1 MTYSHNQTS
10 VSDQLP
16 KGHRLVVAYRT
27 ASCLKTQGFSTG
39 NRFETSACLQQKC
52 IQRESNNLLHSNL
65 LFKTCGALLQTCH
78 SSKRQ
83 KNLKIMNLHV
93 EVEKVVRTW
102 N

>member
-16 KGHRLVVAYRT
+16 KGHRLVVAYWT

-52 IQRESNNLLHSNL
+52 MQRELNNFIA
-65 LFKTCGALLQTCH
+65 FKPVVQDLQCFVADLPFLQEA
-78 SSKRQ
+78 K
-83 KNLKIMNLHV
+83 KIL
-93 EVEKVVRTW
+93 RL
-102 N
+102 